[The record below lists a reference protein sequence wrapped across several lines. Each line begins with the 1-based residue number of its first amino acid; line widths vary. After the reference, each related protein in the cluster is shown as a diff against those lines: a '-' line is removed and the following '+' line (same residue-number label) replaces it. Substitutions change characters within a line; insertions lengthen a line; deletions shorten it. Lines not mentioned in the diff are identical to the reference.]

1 MAKLTGTQKYID
13 TSNMYTQ
20 RNSQSQSAKRPKLCG
35 NRTMLSG
42 TGGAR
47 AAEVAYTTNSY
58 NCVGVCASSSVCVRV

>member
-1 MAKLTGTQKYID
+1 
-13 TSNMYTQ
+13 MYTQ